1 MELTMARQ
9 QTSRAYE
16 ERTRL
21 LDEDEAADYLGL
33 SPRTLQGL
41 RVKGGGPDYIKLGS
55 RAVRYRLSDLEE
67 FIEDR
72 RQSSTSDDEDF
83 DDGDEDELDDE

>member
-1 MELTMARQ
+1 MPRR
-9 QTSRAYE
+9 QTSRAYQ
-16 ERTRL
+16 ERNRL
-21 LDEDEAADYLGL
+21 LDEDETADFLDL

-41 RVKGGGPDYIKLGS
+41 RVRGGGPDYIKIGS

-72 RQSSTSDDEDF
+72 RQSSTSEDDDL
-83 DDGDEDELDDE
+83 DDGDEDEFDDE